1 MTDDELMKKI
11 AVGNNRAFQLLFDRH
26 SGKVYGYAR
35 RLMGDQQR
43 AEDISQEVWM
53 KIVKMAPQ
61 YQPTAHFIAWIFTI
75 VRNTSFNHL
84 RNLKNLRDDTS
95 EALLESDFKMD
106 KSSVEEIL
114 VKEDDAKKVRQ
125 KIEELPSNQRILL
138 TAWMTEDLSY
148 EDLAREMDLSV
159 SAVKSLLFRAK
170 RTLEKSLK
178 DAV

>member
-84 RNLKNLRDDTS
+84 RNLKNLREDTS
-95 EALLESDFKMD
+95 EDLLESDFKMD

-114 VKEDDAKKVRQ
+114 VKEDDANKVRQ
-125 KIEELPSNQRILL
+125 KIEELR
-138 TAWMTEDLSY
+138 Y